1 MKVTQIQDIV
11 NSSLKELNG
20 TSDLLNED
28 LSNVVDVGTEI
39 FDTDNV
45 DSFVKK
51 LIDRVGQTVFNSR
64 LYQGSAPSV
73 LMTSWEF
80 GSILEKVDS
89 ELPDVEENDS
99 WDLQDGKDYSP
110 NIFYQPKVS
119 AKFFNSKVTFDIPI
133 SFTQTQV
140 KSAFNT
146 PSELNGFLSMIMN
159 GVQNA
164 MTVHLDGL
172 IMKTINNMTA
182 TVLDSNTGLQ
192 VVNLLDGYNQ
202 NTTTKLTPE
211 NALQN
216 ADFIKYANLV
226 INTYRDRI
234 SKMSTL
240 FNQGQKSKFTPMANQ
255 HLVIL
260 SDLASSSKVYLESDT
275 YHDENVQ
282 ISDYD
287 TVPYWQG
294 SGMHYNF
301 DDVSSIDVAIKNG
314 KATKEVKAS
323 GILGV
328 LFDTNAV
335 GVTCQNQRVTT
346 NYNPRAE
353 FYTNF
358 TKFDAGYYN
367 DLNENFIVFTVQQPT
382 QSTATTQTTTTK

>member
-1 MKVTQIQDIV
+1 MKVTQIKDLV

-20 TSDLLNED
+20 SSVLLKED

-45 DSFVKK
+45 DNFVKK
-51 LIDRVGQTVFNSR
+51 LIDRVRSTVFNTR
-64 LYQGSAPSV
+64 IYQGSAPSV
-73 LMTSWEF
+73 LMSSWEF
-80 GSILEKVDS
+80 GSVLEKVDS
-89 ELPDVEENDS
+89 ELPDVEENES
-99 WDLQDGKDYSP
+99 WSLENGKDYSP

-133 SFTQTQV
+133 SFTRMQV
-140 KSAFNT
+140 KSAFNSA
-146 PSELNGFLSMIMN
+146 SELNGFLSMLMN
-159 GVQNA
+159 SVQNA
-164 MTVHLDGL
+164 MTVHIDGL

-182 TVLDSNTGLQ
+182 TVLNGKKGLQ
-192 VVNLLDGYNQ
+192 VVNLLDGYNA
-202 NTTTKLTPE
+202 NSTTKLTAE

-234 SKMSTL
+234 SKLSTL
-240 FNQGQKSKFTPMANQ
+240 FNQGGKSKFTPLANQ
-255 HLVIL
+255 HLVVL
-260 SDLASSSKVYLESDT
+260 SDLASASKVYLESET
-275 YHDENVQ
+275 YHDDNVK
-282 ISDYD
+282 ISNYD

-294 SGMHYNF
+294 SGTTYSF
-301 DDVSSIDVAIKNG
+301 DDVSSIDVAIKDG
-314 KATKEVKAS
+314 KSTKEIKAS

-367 DLNENFIVFTVQQPT
+367 DLNENFIVFTVKNL
-382 QSTATTQTTTTK
+382 AE

>member
-1 MKVTQIQDIV
+1 MKVTQIKDLV

-20 TSDLLNED
+20 SSVLLKED

-45 DSFVKK
+45 DNFVKK
-51 LIDRVGQTVFNSR
+51 LIDRVGSTVFNTR
-64 LYQGSAPSV
+64 VYQGSAPSV
-73 LMTSWEF
+73 LMSSWEF
-80 GSILEKVDS
+80 GSVLEKVDS

-99 WDLQDGKDYSP
+99 WQLENGKDYSP

-133 SFTQTQV
+133 SFTRMQV
-140 KSAFNT
+140 KSAFNSA
-146 PSELNGFLSMIMN
+146 SELNGFLSMLMN

-164 MTVHLDGL
+164 MTVHIDGL

-182 TVLDSNTGLQ
+182 TVLNGKKGLQ
-192 VVNLLDGYNQ
+192 VVNLLDGYNA
-202 NTTTKLTPE
+202 NSTVKLTAE

-216 ADFIKYANLV
+216 ADFIKYANLI

-234 SKMSTL
+234 SKLSTL
-240 FNQGQKSKFTPMANQ
+240 FNQGQKSKFTPLANQ

-260 SDLASSSKVYLESDT
+260 SDLASASKVYLESET
-275 YHDENVQ
+275 LHDDNVK
-282 ISDYD
+282 ISNYD

-294 SGMHYNF
+294 SGTTYSF
-301 DDVSSIDVAIKNG
+301 DDVSSIDVAIKDG
-314 KATKEVKAS
+314 KSTKEIKAS

-367 DLNENFIVFTVQQPT
+367 DLNENFIVFTVKNL
-382 QSTATTQTTTTK
+382 AE

>member
-1 MKVTQIQDIV
+1 MKVTQIKDLV

-20 TSDLLNED
+20 SSTLLKED
-28 LSNVVDVGTEI
+28 LSNVVDVGSEI

-45 DSFVKK
+45 ENFVKK
-51 LIDRVGQTVFNSR
+51 LIDRVGSTVFNTR
-64 LYQGSAPSV
+64 VYQGSAPSV
-73 LMTSWEF
+73 LMSSWEF
-80 GSILEKVDS
+80 GSVLEKVDS
-89 ELPDVEENDS
+89 ELPDVEENES
-99 WDLQDGKDYSP
+99 WQLENGKDYSP

-119 AKFFNSKVTFDIPI
+119 AKFFNSKVTFDIPL
-133 SFTQTQV
+133 SFTRMQV
-140 KSAFNT
+140 KSAFNSA
-146 PSELNGFLSMIMN
+146 SELNGFLSMLMN
-159 GVQNA
+159 SVQNA
-164 MTVHLDGL
+164 MTVHIDGL

-182 TVLDSNTGLQ
+182 TVLNGKKGLQ
-192 VVNLLDGYNQ
+192 VVNLLDGYNA
-202 NTTTKLTPE
+202 NSTVKLTAQ

-216 ADFIKYANLV
+216 ADFIKYANLI

-234 SKMSTL
+234 SKLSTL
-240 FNQGQKSKFTPMANQ
+240 FNQGQKSKFTPLANQ

-260 SDLASSSKVYLESDT
+260 SDLASASKVYLESDT
-275 YHDENVQ
+275 LHDDNVK
-282 ISDYD
+282 INNYD

-294 SGMHYNF
+294 SGTTYSF
-301 DDVSSIDVAIKNG
+301 DDVSSIDVAIKDG
-314 KATKEVKAS
+314 KTTKEIKAS

-367 DLNENFIVFTVQQPT
+367 DLNENFIVFTVKNLT
-382 QSTATTQTTTTK
+382 E

>member
-1 MKVTQIQDIV
+1 MKVTQIKDLV

-20 TSDLLNED
+20 SSVLLKED

-45 DSFVKK
+45 DNFVKK
-51 LIDRVGQTVFNSR
+51 LIDRVGSTVFNTR
-64 LYQGSAPSV
+64 VYQGSAPSV

-80 GSILEKVDS
+80 GSVLEKVDS
-89 ELPDVEENDS
+89 ELPDVEENES
-99 WDLQDGKDYSP
+99 WQLENGKDYSP

-133 SFTQTQV
+133 SFTRMQV
-140 KSAFNT
+140 KSAFNSA
-146 PSELNGFLSMIMN
+146 SELNGFLSMLMN
-159 GVQNA
+159 SVQNA
-164 MTVHLDGL
+164 MTVHIDGL

-182 TVLDSNTGLQ
+182 TVLNGKKGLQ
-192 VVNLLDGYNQ
+192 VVNLLDGYNA
-202 NTTTKLTPE
+202 NSTTKLTAE

-216 ADFIKYANLV
+216 ADFIKYANLI

-234 SKMSTL
+234 SKLSTL
-240 FNQGQKSKFTPMANQ
+240 FNQGQKSKFTPLANQ
-255 HLVIL
+255 HLVVL
-260 SDLASSSKVYLESDT
+260 SDLASASKVYLESET
-275 YHDENVQ
+275 LHDDNVK
-282 ISDYD
+282 INNYD

-294 SGMHYNF
+294 SGTTYSF
-301 DDVSSIDVAIKNG
+301 DDVSSIDVAIKDG
-314 KATKEVKAS
+314 KSTKEIKAS

-353 FYTNF
+353 FFTNF

-367 DLNENFIVFTVQQPT
+367 DLNENFIVFTVKNL
-382 QSTATTQTTTTK
+382 AE

>member
-1 MKVTQIQDIV
+1 MKVTQIKDLV

-20 TSDLLNED
+20 LSILLKED

-45 DSFVKK
+45 DIFVKK
-51 LIDRVGQTVFNSR
+51 LIDRVGSTVFNTR
-64 LYQGSAPSV
+64 IYQGSAPSV
-73 LMTSWEF
+73 LMSSWEF
-80 GSILEKVDS
+80 GSVLEKVDS

-99 WDLQDGKDYSP
+99 WNLVDGKDYSP

-133 SFTQTQV
+133 SFTRMQV
-140 KSAFNT
+140 KSAFNSA
-146 PSELNGFLSMIMN
+146 SELNGFLSMLMN
-159 GVQNA
+159 SVQNA
-164 MTVHLDGL
+164 MTVHIDGL

-182 TVLDSNTGLQ
+182 TVLNGKKGLQ
-192 VVNLLDGYNQ
+192 VVNLLDGYNA
-202 NTTTKLTPE
+202 TATVELTAQ

-216 ADFIKYANLV
+216 ADFIKYANLI

-234 SKMSTL
+234 SKLSTL
-240 FNQGQKSKFTPMANQ
+240 FNQGQKSKFTPLANQ
-255 HLVIL
+255 HLVVL
-260 SDLASSSKVYLESDT
+260 SDLASASKVYLESDT
-275 YHDENVQ
+275 YHDDNVK
-282 ISDYD
+282 ITNYD

-294 SGMHYNF
+294 SGTTYSF

-314 KATKEVKAS
+314 KSTKEIKAS

-367 DLNENFIVFTVQQPT
+367 DLNENFIVFTVKNL
-382 QSTATTQTTTTK
+382 AE

>member
-1 MKVTQIQDIV
+1 MKVTQIKDLV

-20 TSDLLNED
+20 TSELLNED

-39 FDTDNV
+39 FDTENV
-45 DSFVKK
+45 DNFVKK
-51 LIDRVGQTVFNSR
+51 LIDRVGSTVFNTR
-64 LYQGSAPSV
+64 IYQGSAPSV

-80 GSILEKVDS
+80 GSVLEKVDS

-99 WDLQDGKDYSP
+99 WQLENGKDYSP

-133 SFTQTQV
+133 SFTQMQV
-140 KSAFNT
+140 KSAFNSA
-146 PSELNGFLSMIMN
+146 SELNGFLSMLMN
-159 GVQNA
+159 NVQNA

-182 TVLDSNTGLQ
+182 TVLNGKKGLQ
-192 VVNLLDGYNQ
+192 VVNLLDGYNK
-202 NTTTKLTPE
+202 TATTKLTAE

-216 ADFIKYANLV
+216 ADFIKYANLI

-234 SKMSTL
+234 SKLSTL
-240 FNQGQKSKFTPMANQ
+240 FNQGQKSKFTPQANQ

-260 SDLASSSKVYLESDT
+260 SDLASASKVYLESDT
-275 YHDENVQ
+275 YHDDNVK
-282 ISDYD
+282 ISNYD
-287 TVPYWQG
+287 VVPYWQG
-294 SGMHYNF
+294 SGKTYSF
-301 DDVSSIDVAIKNG
+301 DDVSSIDVAIKDG

-328 LFDTNAV
+328 LFDTNAL

-358 TKFDAGYYN
+358 NKFDAGYYN
-367 DLNENFIVFTVQQPT
+367 DLNENFIVFTVQNS
-382 QSTATTQTTTTK
+382 QSQQ

>member
-1 MKVTQIQDIV
+1 MKVTQIKDLV

-20 TSDLLNED
+20 TSVVLKED

-39 FDTDNV
+39 FDTENV
-45 DSFVKK
+45 DNFVKK
-51 LIDRVGQTVFNSR
+51 LIDRVGSTVFNTR
-64 LYQGSAPSV
+64 IYQGSAPSV

-80 GSILEKVDS
+80 GSVLEKVDS
-89 ELPDVEENDS
+89 ELPEVEENDS
-99 WDLQDGKDYSP
+99 WSLENGKDYSP

-133 SFTQTQV
+133 SFTQMQV
-140 KSAFNT
+140 KSAFNSA
-146 PSELNGFLSMIMN
+146 SELNGFLSMLMN
-159 GVQNA
+159 NVQNA

-182 TVLDSNTGLQ
+182 TILDKKQGLQ
-192 VVNLLDGYNQ
+192 VVNLLDGYNK
-202 NTTTKLTPE
+202 TATTKLTAE

-216 ADFIKYANLV
+216 ADFIKYANLI

-234 SKMSTL
+234 SKLSTL
-240 FNQGQKSKFTPMANQ
+240 FNQGQKSKFTPQANQ

-260 SDLASSSKVYLESDT
+260 SDLASASKVYLESDT
-275 YHDENVQ
+275 YHDDNVK
-282 ISDYD
+282 ISNYD
-287 TVPYWQG
+287 VVPYWQG
-294 SGMHYNF
+294 SGKTYSF
-301 DDVSSIDVAIKNG
+301 DDVSSIDVAIKDG
-314 KATKEVKAS
+314 KSTKEIKAS

-367 DLNENFIVFTVQQPT
+367 DLNENFVVFTIQNAQPQQ
-382 QSTATTQTTTTK
+382 

>member
-1 MKVTQIQDIV
+1 MKVTQIKDLV

-20 TSDLLNED
+20 SSVLLKED
-28 LSNVVDVGTEI
+28 LSNVVDVGAEI

-45 DSFVKK
+45 DNFVKK
-51 LIDRVGQTVFNSR
+51 LIDRVGSTVFNTR
-64 LYQGSAPSV
+64 VYQGSAPSV

-80 GSILEKVDS
+80 GSVLEKVDS

-99 WDLQDGKDYSP
+99 WQLENGKDYSP

-133 SFTQTQV
+133 SFTQMQV
-140 KSAFNT
+140 KSAFNSA
-146 PSELNGFLSMIMN
+146 SELNGFLSMLMN
-159 GVQNA
+159 SVQNA
-164 MTVHLDGL
+164 MTVHIDGL

-182 TVLDSNTGLQ
+182 TVLNGKKGLQ
-192 VVNLLDGYNQ
+192 VVNLLDGYNA
-202 NTTTKLTPE
+202 NSTTKLTAQ

-216 ADFIKYANLV
+216 ADFIKYANLI

-234 SKMSTL
+234 SKLSTL
-240 FNQGQKSKFTPMANQ
+240 FNQGQKSKFTPLANQ

-260 SDLASSSKVYLESDT
+260 SDLASASKVYLESET
-275 YHDENVQ
+275 YHDDNVK
-282 ISDYD
+282 ITNYD
-287 TVPYWQG
+287 VVPYWQG
-294 SGMHYNF
+294 SGTTYSF
-301 DDVSSIDVAIKNG
+301 DDVSSIDVAIKDG
-314 KATKEVKAS
+314 KATKEIKAS

-367 DLNENFIVFTVQQPT
+367 DLNENFIVFTVKNLP
-382 QSTATTQTTTTK
+382 AE

>member
-1 MKVTQIQDIV
+1 MKVTQIKDLV
-11 NSSLKELNG
+11 NTSLKELNG
-20 TSDLLNED
+20 SSVLLKED

-45 DSFVKK
+45 DNFVKK
-51 LIDRVGQTVFNSR
+51 LIDRVGSTVFNTR
-64 LYQGSAPSV
+64 VYQGSAPSV
-73 LMTSWEF
+73 LMSSWEF
-80 GSILEKVDS
+80 GSVLEKVDS
-89 ELPDVEENDS
+89 ELPDVEENES
-99 WDLQDGKDYSP
+99 WSLENGKDYSP

-133 SFTQTQV
+133 SFTRMQV
-140 KSAFNT
+140 KSAFNSA
-146 PSELNGFLSMIMN
+146 SELNGFLSMLMN
-159 GVQNA
+159 SVQNA
-164 MTVHLDGL
+164 MTVHIDGL

-182 TVLDSNTGLQ
+182 TVLNGKKGLQ
-192 VVNLLDGYNQ
+192 VVNLLDGYNAKS
-202 NTTTKLTPE
+202 TVKLTAE

-234 SKMSTL
+234 SKLSTL
-240 FNQGQKSKFTPMANQ
+240 FNQGQKSKFTPLANQ
-255 HLVIL
+255 HLVVL
-260 SDLASSSKVYLESDT
+260 SDLASASKVYLESET
-275 YHDENVQ
+275 LHDDNVK
-282 ISDYD
+282 ITNYD

-294 SGMHYNF
+294 SGTTYSF
-301 DDVSSIDVAIKNG
+301 DDVSSIDVAIKDG
-314 KATKEVKAS
+314 KSTKEIKAS

-367 DLNENFIVFTVQQPT
+367 DLNENFIVFTVKNL
-382 QSTATTQTTTTK
+382 AE

>member
-1 MKVTQIQDIV
+1 MKVTQIKDLV

-20 TSDLLNED
+20 SSILLKED

-45 DSFVKK
+45 DNFVKK
-51 LIDRVGQTVFNSR
+51 LIDRVGSTVFNTR
-64 LYQGSAPSV
+64 VYQGSAPSV
-73 LMTSWEF
+73 LMSSWEF
-80 GSILEKVDS
+80 GSVLEKVDS

-99 WDLQDGKDYSP
+99 WSLENGKDYSP

-133 SFTQTQV
+133 SFTRMQV
-140 KSAFNT
+140 KSAFNSA
-146 PSELNGFLSMIMN
+146 SELNGFLSMLMN

-164 MTVHLDGL
+164 MTVHIDGL

-182 TVLDSNTGLQ
+182 TVLNGKKGLQ
-192 VVNLLDGYNQ
+192 VVNLLDDYNAKS
-202 NTTTKLTPE
+202 TVKLTAE

-234 SKMSTL
+234 SKLSTL
-240 FNQGQKSKFTPMANQ
+240 FNQGGKSKFTPLANQ

-260 SDLASSSKVYLESDT
+260 SDLASASKVYLESET
-275 YHDENVQ
+275 LHDDNVK
-282 ISDYD
+282 ISNFD

-294 SGMHYNF
+294 SGTTYSF
-301 DDVSSIDVAIKNG
+301 DDVSAIDVAIKDG
-314 KATKEVKAS
+314 KSTKEIKAS

-367 DLNENFIVFTVQQPT
+367 DLNENFIVFTVKNL
-382 QSTATTQTTTTK
+382 AE